1 MFTGGALETNSYLL
15 PTPEGNILI
24 DAPDGAHEAFRD
36 TPIALLLLTHGH
48 FDHVWDAAKI
58 VRGHGCPVAM
68 HGTTEQMLA
77 DRNLLKR
84 FGLNL
89 EVEPVVASILLQE
102 GSSQQF
108 PGLVMDV
115 LEVPGHCPGSICF
128 YDRLRGSLFG
138 GDVLFAGGI
147 GRWDLPG
154 GDHDLLLRG
163 LHRKILTLPDTTIV
177 YPGHGPSTT
186 IGLEKRTNPYLQ
198 ES

>member
-1 MFTGGALETNSYLL
+1 V
-15 PTPEGNILI
+15 
-24 DAPDGAHEAFRD
+24 AFRD

-48 FDHVWDAAKI
+48 FDHVWDAAMI
-58 VRGHGCPVAM
+58 VREHGCQVAM

-84 FGLNL
+84 FGLDL
-89 EVEPVVASILLQE
+89 EVEPVAASILLQE
-102 GSSQQF
+102 GANQQF

-115 LEVPGHCPGSICF
+115 LEVPGHCPGSLCF
-128 YDRLRGSLFG
+128 YDRLSGNLFG

-154 GDHDLLLRG
+154 GDHDLLLKG
-163 LHRKILTLPDTTIV
+163 IHGKILSLPDSTIV
-177 YPGHGPSTT
+177 YSGHGPATR

-198 ES
+198 DS